1 MAMIRYVASRIISS
15 VITVLSAT
23 LVAFVL
29 LRILPGN
36 PVQLIV
42 GRLATAQEVAV
53 TTRTLGLNEPIPVQF
68 VRYIS
73 DFVQGNWGYSYSVGQ
88 PVKTLIITRLPAS
101 LELGFYA
108 FILAFGAA
116 VTLALLSIRHP
127 VADRIVRGFSFL
139 GLGTPP
145 FWLALLLLLLF
156 SEHYHLIPGPEG
168 RLSPNVAPPPPVTHF
183 YTIDALIAGQYGTF
197 LNAAWHLLLPAVT
210 LGFADFAFLVRLLRT
225 NLMEVSR
232 EPFIAVVRS
241 KGLRRAKALRIHAL
255 PNAFLPT
262 MTVGGLVLAEL
273 LAGSVLVETVFD
285 WPGVGALVAQSIQRK
300 DYSVV
305 EIFIL
310 LSAVAY
316 VVVNLIIDILYGV
329 IDPRVR
335 LQSAVAK

>member
-1 MAMIRYVASRIISS
+1 MTRYILSKLTSS
-15 VITVLSAT
+15 TITVLSAT

-29 LRILPGN
+29 LRVLPGD
-36 PVQLIV
+36 PAQLVV
-42 GRLATAQEVAV
+42 GRLATPQELAN
-53 TTRTLGLNEPIPVQF
+53 TRRAMGLDLPLPVQF
-68 VRYIS
+68 VDYIW
-73 DFVQGNWGYSYSVGQ
+73 DFVKGNWGYSYTVGK
-88 PVKTLIITRLPAS
+88 PVTTLIATRLPAS

-108 FILAFGAA
+108 FLLAFGAA
-116 VTLALLSIRHP
+116 LALSLLSIRHP
-127 VADRIVRGFSFL
+127 VVDRAVRGLAFL

-156 SEHYHLIPGPEG
+156 SEHFHLFPGPEG

-183 YTIDALIAGQYGTF
+183 YTIDALLAGQFGTF
-197 LNAAWHLLLPAVT
+197 WNALWHLMLPALA
-210 LGFADFAFLVRLLRT
+210 LGFADFSFMVRLLRT

-241 KGLRRAKALRIHAL
+241 KGLRRAEALRRHAL

-262 MTVGGLVLAEL
+262 LTVSGLVLAEL

-285 WPGVGALVAQSIQRK
+285 WPGVGQLVAQSITRA

-310 LSAVAY
+310 LSAIAY
-316 VVVNLIIDILYGV
+316 VLVNLIIDILYGV

>member
-1 MAMIRYVASRIISS
+1 MTRYLLSKLAGALV
-15 VITVLSAT
+15 TVLSAT

-29 LRILPGN
+29 LRVLPGD
-36 PVQLIV
+36 PVRLIV
-42 GRLATAQEVAV
+42 GRLASAQEIAV
-53 TTRTLGLNEPIPVQF
+53 TRQSMGLDQPIWVQF
-68 VRYIS
+68 VRYI
-73 DFVQGNWGYSYSVGQ
+73 GNFARGDWGYSYSVGQ
-88 PVKTLIITRLPAS
+88 PVRTLIATRLPAS
-101 LELGFYA
+101 LELGLYA
-108 FILAFGAA
+108 FILAFVGALL
-116 VTLALLSIRHP
+116 LALLSMRTKTG
-127 VADRIVRGFSFL
+127 DRIVRGLSFL

-156 SEHYHLIPGPEG
+156 SQHLHWFPGPQG
-168 RLSPNVAPPPPVTHF
+168 RLDANLTPPPAVTHF
-183 YTIDALIAGQYGTF
+183 YTIDAVAAGQFGTF
-197 LNAAWHLLLPAVT
+197 ANAAWHLVLPSVT

-232 EPFIAVVRS
+232 EPFIAVARS
-241 KGLRRAKALRIHAL
+241 KGLRRAQALRRHAL

-262 MTVGGLVLAEL
+262 LTVGGLVLAEL

-300 DYSVV
+300 DYAVV

-335 LQSAVAK
+335 LASAAAQ